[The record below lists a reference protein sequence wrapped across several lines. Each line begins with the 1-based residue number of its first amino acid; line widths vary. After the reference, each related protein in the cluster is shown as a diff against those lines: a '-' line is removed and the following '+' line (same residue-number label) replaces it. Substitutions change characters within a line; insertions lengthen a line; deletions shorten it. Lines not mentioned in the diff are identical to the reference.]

1 MAPPFGQSQLPLLY
15 VRYFMCSIF
24 PGEHSTIRSAIDIT
38 QLLSQ
43 RRSGTM
49 RSRRSRPNTC
59 STTVIQLTTEF
70 FLIALPIRK
79 TNAKAGAIL
88 CCFTVIGLFA
98 RKPLKNPRFQV
109 VPQQSTQTKL

>member
-1 MAPPFGQSQLPLLY
+1 
-15 VRYFMCSIF
+15 MCSIF
-24 PGEHSTIRSAIDIT
+24 PGEHSTIRSAIDQSAAFSAPLRNNAIPALAA
-38 QLLSQ
+38 QYVQ
-43 RRSGTM
+43 HNRD
-49 RSRRSRPNTC
+49 
-59 STTVIQLTTEF
+59 TTHHGI
-70 FLIALPIRK
+70 FLITLPIRK